1 MLRCVKDGCCVAAWS
16 GARRRGTVPR
26 EARVVVVK
34 KYGNRRLYDTQRS
47 AYVNLEDVAALIR
60 AGEDVQVVDA
70 RTGEDLTGE
79 VLLQVVMES
88 LQGADLIPLG
98 MLRRIIRVSGDGPME
113 RTLRQ
118 QLASGLA
125 LLSDQLDRAE
135 GFLKLGGLG
144 APAARGKK
152 APPPVE
158 PEPEPEPEPAM
169 AAEPEPEP
177 YGARPPPAEDPE
189 LERLSE
195 RLAAIE
201 ARLAGHTR
209 GR

>member
-1 MLRCVKDGCCVAAWS
+1 MLRRVKNECCDAAWS
-16 GARRRGTVPR
+16 FALRRGTVRR
-26 EARVVVVK
+26 EAEVVVVK

-79 VLLQVVMES
+79 VLLQVVMEA

-113 RTLRQ
+113 RTMRQ

-144 APAARGKK
+144 AAAAARGKK

-158 PEPEPEPEPAM
+158 PEPEPEPSM

-177 YGARPPPAEDPE
+177 YGARSAPAEDPE
-189 LERLSE
+189 LERLRE